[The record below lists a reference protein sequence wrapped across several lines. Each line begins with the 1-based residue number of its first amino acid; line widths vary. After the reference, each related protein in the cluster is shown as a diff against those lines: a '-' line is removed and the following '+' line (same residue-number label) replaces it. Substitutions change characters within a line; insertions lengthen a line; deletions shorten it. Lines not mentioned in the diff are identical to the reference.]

1 MRILLL
7 SLLFALFLPIA
18 SFSQSIPV
26 VKFEDLEKKYSNTSD
41 TVYLVNYWATWCKP
55 CVDELP
61 GFIKLNKEL
70 KSQKF
75 KMILVSLDFPSQIES
90 RVLPFIKDHHIQAEV
105 VVLDDDAN
113 VWINLVNKDWDGD
126 IPVTQIIQRNQKD
139 FYHSTL
145 NYQELKEIV
154 EPKLK

>member
-90 RVLPFIKDHHIQAEV
+90 RVLPFIKDHNIQAEV

>member
-1 MRILLL
+1 MKLFKLLL
-7 SLLFALFLPIA
+7 LVLLLMPIYL
-18 SFSQSIPV
+18 FSQHIEV
-26 VKFEDLEKKYSNTSD
+26 IKFDELQTKYSNSSD
-41 TVYLVNYWATWCKP
+41 TVYVVNYWATWCKP
-55 CVDELP
+55 CVEEMPD
-61 GFIKLNKEL
+61 FIKLNKEL
-70 KSQKF
+70 QGKKF

-90 RVLPFIKDHHIQAEV
+90 RVIPFIKDHQIQAEV

-126 IPVTQIIQRNQKD
+126 IPVTQIIQKHQKD

-145 NYQELKEIV
+145 NYEELKKIV

>member
-61 GFIKLNKEL
+61 DFIKLNKEL